1 MPTASAVQVVALMAM
16 VGIASLNSA
25 SGTQPLGRGVSSKV
39 IGTDSRY
46 DTSAYIP
53 VHMLH
58 ENEGRLVTELVAL
71 WRAGAV
77 AIYIDGVAITAASQL
92 TNYSEPDGLE
102 RKGEVFI
109 EAHTLWQGLSGT
121 YTEYFDDTNNRWRV
135 ERTANAA
142 DEVMAVVIPANYFR
156 GSNIKPRGIRLYYSV
171 DTADLD
177 DLTLEAYTSSPPA
190 NGVIKAA
197 GAAIHTS
204 GTYDS
209 DHDSALKRGLDT
221 GAPEYHTL
229 EYTFAAT
236 SVAYLDQES
245 ITILINIDCA
255 GAALADFTYW
265 GLSFLYYERPGPRSL
280 GTS

>member
-1 MPTASAVQVVALMAM
+1 MPTASAVRVVALLSM

-25 SGTQPLGRGVSSKV
+25 SGTQPLGRGVSSKI
-39 IGTDSRY
+39 IGTNSRY
-46 DTSAYIP
+46 DTEVYIP

-58 ENEGRLVTELVAL
+58 ENEGRLVTELIAL
-71 WRAGAV
+71 WRASAI
-77 AIYIDGVAITAASQL
+77 AIYLDGEAITAAAQL

-156 GSNIKPRGIRLYYSV
+156 GTNIKPRGIRLYYSV
-171 DTADLD
+171 NTADMD
-177 DLTLEAYTSSPPA
+177 DLTLEVYTSTPPA
-190 NGVIKAA
+190 DGAIKAA
-197 GAAIHTS
+197 GSAIHTN

-209 DHDSALKRGLDT
+209 DHDSAVKRGDDT

-229 EYTFAAT
+229 EFTFAST
-236 SVAYLDQES
+236 DVAYLDQES
-245 ITILINIDCA
+245 ITVLINIDCA
-255 GAALADFTYW
+255 GAAGAVFTYW
-265 GLSFLYYERPGPRSL
+265 GLSFLFYERPGPRSL